1 MHTTSEYR
9 WLNMILD
16 EIRTIKKRQDEQDK
30 KTEEIQGKKT
40 RFKNLSVRFWTRF
53 SKPFKIEVKKVEFFV
68 FTLIW

>member
-1 MHTTSEYR
+1 MISHVEQYMHTTSEYR

-40 RFKNLSVRFWTRF
+40 RFKNLSVRF
-53 SKPFKIEVKKVEFFV
+53 
-68 FTLIW
+68 